1 MCSRKKEEGRE
12 RKKGGRKEGWERRR
26 GTPFM
31 TAASTYEGALRV
43 HDHYDALTLI
53 KPVIVAACMRIM
65 IICLRSTAHRA
76 GRGGGGGRGRSC
88 CLHGLYGV
96 SGSHSINSLA
106 LNYTPEGGRVGARA
120 RSLPLPDV
128 TTHRI
133 NNTSFP
139 CLRKGRGKPVLPL
152 PYRSRGA
159 PTPPSPDPPPPPATA
174 CVGGRFNVHFNSS
187 LTFPRVGRQ

>member
-1 MCSRKKEEGRE
+1 
-12 RKKGGRKEGWERRR
+12 
-26 GTPFM
+26 M
-31 TAASTYEGALRV
+31 TATSTYEGALRV

-65 IICLRSTAHRA
+65 IICLRSTVHR
-76 GRGGGGGRGRSC
+76 GLGGGRGRGAGWSC

-106 LNYTPEGGRVGARA
+106 LNYTPGSGRVGART

-128 TTHRI
+128 TTHKI

-139 CLRKGRGKPVLPL
+139 CLRKGWGKPCLPL
-152 PYRSRGA
+152 PRQVPRGTS
-159 PTPPSPDPPPPPATA
+159 TPFPCPPPPPTA